1 VFTVLRLYGLL
12 FDDVVMTLSLIFTI
26 IFIVSLIWAV
36 ILTLGTIRVLFKLAR
51 RKISP
56 QNEESASLV

>member
-1 VFTVLRLYGLL
+1 V
-12 FDDVVMTLSLIFTI
+12 LSLIFTI
-26 IFIVSLIWAV
+26 VFILSLIWAV
-36 ILTLGTIRVLFKLAR
+36 ILTLGTIRVLCKLAR